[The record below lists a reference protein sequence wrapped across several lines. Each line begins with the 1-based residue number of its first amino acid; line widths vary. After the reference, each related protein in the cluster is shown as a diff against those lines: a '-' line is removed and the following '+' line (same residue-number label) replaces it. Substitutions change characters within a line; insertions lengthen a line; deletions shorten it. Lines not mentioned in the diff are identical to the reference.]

1 MVHALLEIHR
11 VLRPGGVLIDLRPS
25 AVHRHVGVER
35 ARRYKRLAVM
45 RERFH
50 DERAADRA
58 VAAVVHGGWFDA
70 GTRTRFPCRR
80 IMDTM
85 SEFQAFL
92 DESVGPGKWPPH
104 VWLIRQLAHHLKPRG
119 VRTRIEV
126 RGPIDLRVLLKASPQ
141 LEPKRRRVLRHESGI
156 DNFKRLAV
164 LTSNKRGKAR

>member
-1 MVHALLEIHR
+1 MHALLEIHR

-35 ARRYKRLAVM
+35 AGRYRRLAVM

-50 DERAADRA
+50 EERAADRA
-58 VAAVVHGGWFDA
+58 VAAVVRLGYFAA
-70 GTRTRFPCRR
+70 GSRTRFPCRR

-92 DESVGPGKWPPH
+92 DESVVPGKWPPH
-104 VWLIRQLAHHLKPRG
+104 VWLIRRLAPHLRVRG

-126 RGPIDLRVLLKASPQ
+126 RGPIDLRVLRKASPQ
-141 LEPKRRRVLRHESGI
+141 LQGNGLVWPM
-156 DNFKRLAV
+156 
-164 LTSNKRGKAR
+164 